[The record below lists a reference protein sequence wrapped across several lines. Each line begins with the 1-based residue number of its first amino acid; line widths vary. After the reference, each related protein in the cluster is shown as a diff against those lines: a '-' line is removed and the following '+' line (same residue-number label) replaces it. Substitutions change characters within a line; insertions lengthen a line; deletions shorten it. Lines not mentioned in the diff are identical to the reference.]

1 MNSRTA
7 AFAFCISLLCLIGG
21 AQAQKAPI
29 YPVVQ
34 GKYYKFE
41 KIADGV
47 YYASPELNGTPCPFG
62 SNPFFGANLVV
73 IVNKDD
79 VVLVDSPTTPRAA
92 HALLEDIKR
101 LTSKP
106 VRTVI
111 NTHWHYDHTDAN
123 SVFGPDVQII
133 AHDYVRQ
140 AIKKFDILNNEPFR
154 SSHRNSGPALVARFQ
169 KQIVAEK
176 NPAHKA
182 ALQRNLADA
191 QAALKEFVGDIKAI
205 KPTPPNVTYSDRL
218 VLHRGTREIQLL
230 FLGRGHTGGDTVVFL
245 PRERIVATG
254 DLMESRLAYMGSA
267 FFDEWIK
274 TLGALKQLNWAVTL
288 PGHGVPF
295 TDKGLV
301 TAYQAYLADVMAQA
315 AKLRAQGVSA
325 DDAAR
330 RVDLTAHAKDFPDIE
345 GVGAEVRGIRR
356 VYAWMDETGRK

>member
-7 AFAFCISLLCLIGG
+7 ILAFCIGLLCLTGG
-21 AQAQKAPI
+21 ARAQKAAP

-47 YYASPELNGTPCPFG
+47 YYASPELNGTPFPFG

-92 HALLEDIKR
+92 HALLADLKG

-111 NTHWHYDHTDAN
+111 NTHWHYEHTDAN
-123 SVFGPDVQII
+123 SVFGPEVQII

-140 AIKKFDILNNEPFR
+140 AIEKFDILNNEPFY
-154 SSHRNSGPALVARFQ
+154 SSSRNSGRVLVARFQ
-169 KQIVAEK
+169 KQVDAET
-176 NPAHKA
+176 NPARKA
-182 ALQRNLADA
+182 ALQKNLADA
-191 QAALKEFVGDIKAI
+191 QAALREFTGDIKAI
-205 KPTPPNVTYSDRL
+205 RPTPPNLTYNNRL
-218 VLHRGTREIQLL
+218 VLHRGTREIRLL

-245 PRERIVATG
+245 PKERIVATG

-267 FFDEWIK
+267 FFDEWIA
-274 TLGALKQLNWAVTL
+274 TLGALNRLDWAVTL

-301 TAYQAYLADVMAQA
+301 TAYQAYLRDVMAQV
-315 AKLRAQGVSA
+315 AKLRAAGVSA

-330 RVDLTAHAKDFPDIE
+330 RVDLRAHAKAFPDIE
-345 GVGAEVRGIRR
+345 DVGAEVRGIRR
-356 VYAWMDETGRK
+356 LYAWMDETGRK

>member
-1 MNSRTA
+1 M
-7 AFAFCISLLCLIGG
+7 
-21 AQAQKAPI
+21 
-29 YPVVQ
+29 VQ

-47 YYASPELNGTPCPFG
+47 YYASPELNGTPFPFG

-154 SSHRNSGPALVARFQ
+154 SSHRNSGPA
-169 KQIVAEK
+169 
-176 NPAHKA
+176 PASSSPITPCTTMPGPA
-182 ALQRNLADA
+182 AA
-191 QAALKEFVGDIKAI
+191 
-205 KPTPPNVTYSDRL
+205 
-218 VLHRGTREIQLL
+218 
-230 FLGRGHTGGDTVVFL
+230 
-245 PRERIVATG
+245 
-254 DLMESRLAYMGSA
+254 
-267 FFDEWIK
+267 
-274 TLGALKQLNWAVTL
+274 
-288 PGHGVPF
+288 
-295 TDKGLV
+295 
-301 TAYQAYLADVMAQA
+301 
-315 AKLRAQGVSA
+315 
-325 DDAAR
+325 
-330 RVDLTAHAKDFPDIE
+330 
-345 GVGAEVRGIRR
+345 
-356 VYAWMDETGRK
+356 